1 MKSYSNAPFQ
11 YPSFTTL
18 QKITYKQ
25 AYMGKKAIGLNFMLT
40 LWLGFVLEIMTTR
53 TVDVIVRGPNQDIAI
68 RADKKNEGIDSRV
81 LDSSLA

>member
-1 MKSYSNAPFQ
+1 
-11 YPSFTTL
+11 
-18 QKITYKQ
+18 
-25 AYMGKKAIGLNFMLT
+25 MGKKAIVLNFMLT

-68 RADKKNEGIDSRV
+68 RLIKRLKGLAREV